1 MSSLSSAEPRQ
12 VEVQEELLSK
22 AIKFAID
29 NESQMDRHIGA
40 ALDKGHFEEPWPIG
54 KTIGPVKHRKAGS
67 GVILRKGHLIK
78 TWGDVEYVDMTF
90 SISKSYLSLCMGVA
104 VKDGVIPDVDAPI
117 RAIVKDG
124 GFDSE
129 QNKNITWAQMLQLTS
144 EWEGTLW
151 GKPDWIDHYRD
162 VIGDSQNLDKRGSKR
177 SLQPPGTYW
186 EYNDVRVN
194 RLSLALMH
202 AFGRPLPE
210 VLKERIMDPIGAS
223 ETWEWHG
230 YDNSWL
236 NINGKRLQSV
246 SGGAHWGGGLWIN
259 SLDHARVGQLMLNK
273 GQWNG
278 VEIISEKWVNECVTP
293 CPIASFYGYL
303 WWLNDSKRGMFPGA
317 PHSAFCAMGVGTQ
330 IIYIDPENDLVIVA
344 RWIEKEKVPEFVRMV
359 LASIKNNKPDRAR

>member
-1 MSSLSSAEPRQ
+1 MLSLSSTEPRQ
-12 VEVQEELLSK
+12 VGVQEELLSK

-29 NESQMDRHIGA
+29 NESQMDRDIGA
-40 ALDKGHFEEPWPIG
+40 ALEKGHFEEPWPIG

-104 VKDGVIPDVDAPI
+104 VNDGIIPDVHAPI
-117 RAIVKDG
+117 RTIVKDG

-151 GKPDWIDHYRD
+151 DKPDWIDHYRD

-202 AFGRPLPE
+202 AFGRPLPV

-236 NINGKRLQSV
+236 NINGQRLQSV

-278 VEIISEKWVNECVTP
+278 VEIISEKWVNECLTP
-293 CPIASFYGYL
+293 CQIAPFYGYL
-303 WWLNDSKRGMFPGA
+303 WWLNDAKRGMFPGA

-330 IIYIDPENDLVIVA
+330 IIYIDPENDLVVVA
-344 RWIEKEKVPEFVRMV
+344 RWIEKEKISEFVRMV
-359 LASIKNNKPDRAR
+359 LKSIEN

>member
-1 MSSLSSAEPRQ
+1 
-12 VEVQEELLSK
+12 
-22 AIKFAID
+22 
-29 NESQMDRHIGA
+29 
-40 ALDKGHFEEPWPIG
+40 
-54 KTIGPVKHRKAGS
+54 
-67 GVILRKGHLIK
+67 
-78 TWGDVEYVDMTF
+78 
-90 SISKSYLSLCMGVA
+90 MGVA
-104 VKDGVIPDVDAPI
+104 VNDGIIPDVHAPI
-117 RAIVKDG
+117 RTIVKDG

-151 GKPDWIDHYRD
+151 DKPDWIDHYRD

-278 VEIISEKWVNECVTP
+278 VEIISEKWINECLTP

-359 LASIKNNKPDRAR
+359 LASIEN

>member
-1 MSSLSSAEPRQ
+1 MLSLSSIEPQQ
-12 VEVQEELLSK
+12 VGVQEELLSK

-29 NESQMDRHIGA
+29 NESQMDRDIGA
-40 ALDKGHFEEPWPIG
+40 ALEKGHFEEPWPIG

-104 VKDGVIPDVDAPI
+104 VNDGIIPDVHAPI
-117 RAIVKDG
+117 RTIVKDG

-177 SLQPPGTYW
+177 SLQQPGTYW

-194 RLSLALMH
+194 RLSLALMY

-236 NINGKRLQSV
+236 KIGR
-246 SGGAHWGGGLWIN
+246 AH
-259 SLDHARVGQLMLNK
+259 V
-273 GQWNG
+273 
-278 VEIISEKWVNECVTP
+278 
-293 CPIASFYGYL
+293 
-303 WWLNDSKRGMFPGA
+303 
-317 PHSAFCAMGVGTQ
+317 
-330 IIYIDPENDLVIVA
+330 
-344 RWIEKEKVPEFVRMV
+344 
-359 LASIKNNKPDRAR
+359 